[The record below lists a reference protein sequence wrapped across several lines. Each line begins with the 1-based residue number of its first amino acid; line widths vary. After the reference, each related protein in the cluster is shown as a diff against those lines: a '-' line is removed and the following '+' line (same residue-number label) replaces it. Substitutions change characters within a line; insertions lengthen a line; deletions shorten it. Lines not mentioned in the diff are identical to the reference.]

1 MKTSIVSKEEYNQS
15 VMYSFFIAVCIQ
27 FMIIVFAPLEIYLSN
42 KDYFFFGGK
51 DLLIFQLPIF
61 AILIVFDSIFFY
73 FIRKTQSSI
82 IFYFFSI
89 LWGIGMA
96 MYIQGNF
103 MKVDYGA
110 MNGQEIQWEN
120 YSKECILSIF
130 LLVVMILIALGLY
143 ICQGQK
149 WIRIAGGISIC
160 VALCQMVTILVLAV
174 SQGGINKE
182 PRWISTD
189 IDEYS
194 FSENENIIV
203 FLLDTFDS
211 GVFQK
216 IMSDEPVKYA
226 SIFSDFT
233 YYPDTCSNYPFTD
246 LSVPSMFTGKYY
258 LNNCSYESYLEE
270 AYQESN
276 VFNILK
282 EQGYRCDY
290 YTTSLLP
297 QSNVSEMF
305 NNSRKTVSTVS
316 SHKRLMGYMY
326 RLVGYRYLIQPLQRL
341 CWFYPDDIENNL
353 CTIAIDGAEAYTLD
367 NRRFYDNLD
376 KVEADTKE
384 KVFKF
389 IHIEGP
395 HPPFSLNADFSDRGY
410 RTYNADGIYDESR
423 ASVVII
429 EGFLNKLREKNI
441 YDNSVIFILSDHGYI
456 NMRQMSL
463 FMIKSRGEHKEFSI
477 DKSYITYSDLP
488 EMLCRAM
495 DSKDTQDIVIKD
507 RGERMYWYYDSVEM
521 DNGALAGDIVEY
533 KVVGSGFSEY
543 NIYPTGKV
551 YTGLIGK

>member
-73 FIRKTQSSI
+73 FIRKTRSSI
-82 IFYFFSI
+82 IFYIFSI

-143 ICQGQK
+143 ICLGQK

-174 SQGGINKE
+174 SQGGINKQ

-194 FSENENIIV
+194 FSDNENIIV

-216 IMSDEPVKYA
+216 NMSEEPERYA
-226 SIFSDFT
+226 RVFSDFT

-258 LNNCSYESYLEE
+258 LNNCLYESYLEE

-276 VFNILK
+276 VFNSLK

-341 CWFYPDDIENNL
+341 CWFYPDDIESEL
-353 CTIAIDGAEAYTLD
+353 GTIAIDGVQAYSLD
-367 NRRFYDNLD
+367 NHRFYDDLD
-376 KVEADTKE
+376 EVKADTDE

-389 IHIEGP
+389 IHIIGP
-395 HPPFSLNADFSDRGY
+395 HPPFRFNPDFSEKDSV
-410 RTYNADGIYDESR
+410 TYDADGIYDESK

-429 EGFLNKLREKNI
+429 DGFLNRLKEENI
-441 YDNSVIFILSDHGYI
+441 YDISTIFILSDHGYMD
-456 NMRQMSL
+456 MRQMPL
-463 FMIKSRGEHKEFSI
+463 FMIKSRGERKDFSV
-477 DKSYITYSDLP
+477 DDSFVTYSDLP
-488 EMLCRAM
+488 EMLCRAIEKG
-495 DSKDTQDIVIKD
+495 DSKDIVVKNN
-507 RGERMYWYYDSVEM
+507 GERMYWYYDSVEM

-533 KVVGSGFSEY
+533 KITGSGFDHNS
-543 NIYPTGKV
+543 IRPTGTV
-551 YTGLIGK
+551 YRRLEE